1 MDKKEGMKTIIEG
14 NANRTDFGAITNA
27 PLPGQPEKNLELTA
41 VLVGVFFL
49 LSLLMGMM
57 YYFNSIFVLLDSF
70 METIYGDDR
79 NDFYEEKNFQKT
91 FGGKLA
97 SNFFFIFFILW
108 MIVFCLNIL
117 IFQVVLNINDYG
129 MMFYMTTIYF
139 FSIVGG
145 TMVIINNVPSL
156 VEVFENTIG
165 TAILPM
171 ISNMKQVMGVFKH
184 KGYDDSENKQLKDLG
199 ISMNLD
205 FLLTTFTMS
214 NFHEHFK
221 KLFDANPKSGNM
233 AGQADTT
240 FYIDVSMFD
249 EKNLLDK
256 QYLKDVKSDVANR
269 ARYNLLRLVLQKYTI
284 GHFTWILLASYV
296 SILLAVNTMPYA

>member
-1 MDKKEGMKTIIEG
+1 MSVYYDMPNPFDLFTKKEEKSDKKEGMKTIIEG
-14 NANRTDFGAITNA
+14 NANRSDFGAITNA
-27 PLPGQPEKNLELTA
+27 PLPGQPEKNVELIA

-79 NDFYEEKNFQKT
+79 NDFYEEKIFQKT
-91 FGGKLA
+91 FGGKLT
-97 SNFFFIFFILW
+97 SNFFFIFIILW

-184 KGYDDSENKQLKDLG
+184 KGFDSDIGQLKTLG
-199 ISMNLD
+199 VSMNLD
-205 FLLTTFTMS
+205 FLLTTFTII
-214 NFHEHFK
+214 HYFK
-221 KLFDANPKSGNM
+221 KN
-233 AGQADTT
+233 
-240 FYIDVSMFD
+240 
-249 EKNLLDK
+249 
-256 QYLKDVKSDVANR
+256 
-269 ARYNLLRLVLQKYTI
+269 YNLLTNYLVRTLRVETWPNKQI
-284 GHFTWILLASYV
+284 PRFTLMYPCLMKRIY
-296 SILLAVNTMPYA
+296 